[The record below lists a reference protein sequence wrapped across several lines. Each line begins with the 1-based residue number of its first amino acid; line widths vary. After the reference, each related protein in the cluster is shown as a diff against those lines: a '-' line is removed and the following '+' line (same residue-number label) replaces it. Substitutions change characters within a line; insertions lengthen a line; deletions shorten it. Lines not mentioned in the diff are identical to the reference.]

1 MRVLVV
7 EDEASL
13 ASGLRRGLEAEGFTV
28 DVASD
33 GAVALWY
40 AEENTYDAIVLDVM
54 LPVLNGYDVCRRLRE
69 GENWTPILMLT
80 ARDGDGDQIEGLDA
94 GADDYVTKP
103 FSFEVIL
110 ARLRSLVRRGSPERP
125 ALLSAGDLV
134 LDPATKT
141 VRRGEERYE
150 LSTREFSVLEFLM
163 RHKGTT
169 VTKHQIL
176 ENVWDFDFD
185 GDSNLVEVYIARVRR
200 RVGRSW
206 GHDDIET
213 VRGIGYRMREKP

>member
-13 ASGLRRGLEAEGFTV
+13 ASGLRRGLEAEGFAV

-40 AEENTYDAIVLDVM
+40 AEENPYDAIVLDVM

-125 ALLSAGDLV
+125 ALLTAGDLV